1 MSSYVTLRALLLAT
15 TVVLSAPA
23 FAQEAIETP
32 VPAPPA
38 EVEQESPVNA
48 GVSIATGYNDNVY
61 ATRNREEGDFYA
73 LVRPFVR
80 VDLGSAGTTL
90 KLRGDG
96 EVNRYDK
103 LPAEDY
109 EDWSLAADGRARLG
123 ADLSLIGG
131 AEWRWDHES
140 RASPEA
146 VSGLE
151 PTQYQRGF
159 GYLGLVG
166 STKRFTARVAGT
178 LTRYDFDDVA
188 TTGGSINNDDR
199 DRRQGE
205 LGARAGTILASG
217 STLFVQG
224 AYDWRDYDDRIDD
237 RGFNR
242 SSDGFSLAAGLRG
255 KLGPAFSGEIYA
267 GWLRQD
273 YRDAR
278 LKNVDT
284 FDVGAVLDWNGKDGL
299 GGSFRLDRAVE
310 ETTLASASAYVLT
323 SARIGLRN
331 DVHPRLSAGIG
342 LTGSHYD
349 YVGDPRTEFAIGGD
363 AWAKYWISRHLYLGA
378 DYVHAERSSN
388 AAGFDYEQNRFLVSV
403 GAQLRPA
410 FSADATPLRLGAE
423 APGGAYLA
431 LLAAHGTLVAGL
443 DGPRGENGSNT
454 ADFGDHGAAG
464 VAVAG
469 FGLLTGDLYL
479 GLEAEGSLLGPDWL
493 HTSDRVFSM
502 DKRNAF
508 GIAARVGW
516 ATPRRDLVYARFGWS
531 SAAMR
536 IDYVHSGNTYAAT
549 DRLTG
554 VGGGGGIE
562 VPVGVRG
569 FVRGEYVVTSY
580 TDVDVP
586 AGGGKFDNMSASEGQ
601 FRFGGG
607 FRFGAAAASET
618 AASQP
623 VEFGG
628 AYVGLQVG
636 HGGLVTSNQGPRD
649 EGNAIDVTRASNG
662 GLAGLYAGYGTL
674 LGNLYLGVEAEA
686 DVSAIDWNIERDPNG
701 RIYSAQHD
709 YSFGGSARA
718 GVRVGGTALLYARAG
733 AVRTRFEVPYATSG
747 AAVRSTMTRDGLRFG
762 GGLEIGLGGR
772 ARLRADYTLS
782 EYDRYDVAYGSKADA
797 FDHSEALFRLGVSW
811 RL

>member
-1 MSSYVTLRALLLAT
+1 MTLRALLLASA
-15 TVVLSAPA
+15 VFLSRPVL
-23 FAQEAIETP
+23 AQEASESPDPSP
-32 VPAPPA
+32 VPEAG
-38 EVEQESPVNA
+38 QESPVNA
-48 GVSIATGYNDNVY
+48 GVSIATGYDDNVY
-61 ATRNREEGDFYA
+61 ATRNRKADDFYA
-73 LVRPFVR
+73 LMRPFVTI
-80 VDLGSAGTTL
+80 DLASAGTTL

-96 EVNRYDK
+96 EVGRYDK
-103 LPAEDY
+103 LTAEDY
-109 EDWSLAADGRARLG
+109 EDWSLAADARAPLG

-131 AEWRWDHES
+131 AEWQWDHES

-166 STKRFTARVAGT
+166 STKRFTGRVAGT
-178 LTRYDFDDVA
+178 LRRYNFDDVA
-188 TTGGSINNDDR
+188 TADGSINNDDR

-205 LGARAGTILASG
+205 LGARAGIILASG

-224 AYDWRDYDDRIDD
+224 NYDWRDYDDRIDD

-242 SSDGFSLAAGLRG
+242 SSRGFSLAAGVRG
-255 KLGPAFSGEIYA
+255 KLGPAFSGELFA
-267 GWLRQD
+267 GWLEQD
-273 YRDAR
+273 YRDTLLR
-278 LKNVDT
+278 NVDT
-284 FDVGAVLDWNGKDGL
+284 FDVGAVLDWNGRNGL
-299 GGSFRLDRAVE
+299 GGSLRLERTVE
-310 ETTLASASAYVLT
+310 ETTLPGASAYILT

-331 DVHPRLSAGIG
+331 DVHPRLGAGAG

-349 YVGDPRTEFAIGGD
+349 YVGNPRTEFVIGGD
-363 AWAKYWISRHLYLGA
+363 VWAKYWLSRNFYLGA

-388 AAGFDYEQNRFLVSV
+388 AAGFDYEQNRFSLSV

-410 FSADATPLRLGAE
+410 FSADTMPLRLGAE
-423 APGGAYLA
+423 VPGGLYIG
-431 LLAAHGTLVAGL
+431 LLAGHGTLVTGL

-454 ADFGDHGAAG
+454 ADFGDHGAAAMAVGGYG
-464 VAVAG
+464 VLA
-469 FGLLTGDLYL
+469 GDLYL
-479 GLEAEGSLLGPDWL
+479 GLEAEGSVRGPAWL

-508 GIAARVGW
+508 GLAARVGW
-516 ATPRRDLVYARFGWS
+516 ATPRRDLVYARFGWT

-536 IDYVHSGNTYAAT
+536 IDYAHGDSAYSAT
-549 DRLTG
+549 NRLTG
-554 VGGGGGIE
+554 FGGGGGIE
-562 VPVGVRG
+562 VPVGVGG
-569 FVRGEYVVTSY
+569 FLRTEYVVTSY
-580 TDVDVP
+580 SDIDVP

-607 FRFGAAAASET
+607 FRFGAAPTSDRGASP
-618 AASQP
+618 P

-628 AYVGLQVG
+628 AYIGVQVG

-649 EGNAIDVTRASNG
+649 DGNSIDVTRASNG
-662 GLAGLYAGYGTL
+662 GLAGAYAGYGAL
-674 LGNLYLGVEAEA
+674 LGSLYFGIEAEA

-718 GVRVGGTALLYARAG
+718 GARVGGSALLYARAG

-747 AAVRSTMTRDGLRFG
+747 AAVRSTMVRDGLRFG

-772 ARLRADYTLS
+772 ARMRADYALT
-782 EYDRYDVAYGSKADA
+782 EYDGYDVAYGSKADA